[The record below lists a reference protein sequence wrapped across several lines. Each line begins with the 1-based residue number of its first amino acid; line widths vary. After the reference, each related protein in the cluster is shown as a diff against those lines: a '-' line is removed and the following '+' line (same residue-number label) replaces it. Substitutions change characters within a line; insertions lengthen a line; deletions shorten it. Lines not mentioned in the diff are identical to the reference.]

1 MHGLKNFSLSI
12 VLSALLSVS
21 AHAVDEDGT
30 FTITIQGPEE
40 EQIQQVAPRQTAPR
54 RANVATNVQRRQ
66 PTRTVDATN
75 NPNRQAR
82 TTPRVATTTQSNA
95 TTTTQAKTSNIPNF
109 ANDRRY
115 EVKAGDTIWSV
126 AHRYLPQDRSF
137 NEFQIVASIYR
148 HNPKAFANN
157 NVNALQKTTLVIPD
171 DKLMALESA
180 QIGSALLSRGTLQ
193 MPALDYS
200 SLTKTDTPKVET
212 TTTVTTTTTTT
223 PTTTETK
230 VAKKEETPKS
240 EDETLPVYEATETKI
255 KRLQEEEAKKE
266 LSQLTPNDDP
276 NAQNENKNA
285 KNKELIDLTKGST
298 AVDVKAINLMLDE
311 NKKMVESKLR
321 VLENQLAE
329 ALERMKKSS
338 AATAKTATDSV
349 ATLAGQYD
357 NIIAKIQQDLIE
369 IKGNINRLSQD
380 NDRLREMLLAND
392 EKIEDMQLQLSQ
404 FSITVPESSVDLN
417 KPVMMILFGAGLL
430 ALVMIVLFIIFKAKY
445 RSNQRVLTDDFDVD
459 DGSYDSD
466 DTSLLSDENGS
477 VEIETPTGEEYEDET
492 EPNKEEPKKEE
503 AQDNKDN
510 KENKEETAKTE
521 ESPVEADTSTPKEED
536 SVQKAWDEAANTKAE
551 EPKADKAVLDEW
563 SQALDEQEQQ
573 ENKQVD
579 VSRDDESVADAW
591 ADALKEQNKAENNTE
606 EAKSASSSLDDD
618 MSAWTEAFKEQEE
631 SQDHELPPGE
641 ASVSTEQKDMADA
654 WAKALEEQEKEA
666 KEAQVSQNIE
676 TPVEDE
682 KVKENSAD
690 IPKAQTTLD
699 EPITEPTS
707 DTQSTQEA
715 EIAKAMANSSAPS
728 VDVAEAEASKV
739 ESQETL
745 DHDYLQEHDQDAV
758 KVEDVNED
766 ELLNQISG
774 NVDDALK
781 QADETEET
789 ATTNTV
795 ASPDD
800 RTLEPSKE
808 DVVAEDSKDE
818 SKALAEDDIAN
829 ATLSGEEKALLDSLA
844 KHQEQVA
851 QDETVDAEFETDNA
865 AQTAP
870 EKEQDSDSHKVDPKL
885 GTKVDE
891 VLNDDLDL
899 EDILA
904 QNNDSEVI
912 DAVPEEVP
920 VSDAENAEEASA
932 IEDTVATPQDNEVEA
947 EPQVEDA
954 VIDEP
959 VAVDEVAAEP
969 KTNEKASTQNV
980 TEDTV
985 AEEPTAT
992 EIDANTDDLVQ
1003 DNLDESSNSDE
1014 KTSDQGVVSWA
1025 VPNDDYD
1032 VVQAHKE
1039 QAQAEGTTTQLQDD
1053 TVAEETV
1060 TESSDTLD
1068 QNENEEE
1075 PSETIVEDESVVADV
1090 NTDADTEVAKPQEEV
1105 VTTEPVETKVE
1116 EIKTEPQANADD
1128 TQAEAL
1134 DTQTVDSEAVAE
1146 VDSADESS
1154 ADDLRELE
1162 IRLGASRGDY
1172 DPGADQDLMNMLGG
1186 ANEEPAIDEHHD
1198 LQGDVGSMLSDE
1210 IAKAASKSELET
1222 VDPQNEVLEQ
1232 VFDKIGPISAIDPSE
1247 ESDTITSEADTTLD
1261 NEQQNSKE
1269 YQYYVDELNLA
1280 RLYFETGD
1288 TEEAIK
1294 IIDDVKENATDDLKE
1309 EAIKIMQSYG
1319 N

>member
-1 MHGLKNFSLSI
+1 MHGLKKFSLTI

-82 TTPRVATTTQSNA
+82 TTPRVATTTQSNT

-212 TTTVTTTTTTT
+212 TTTVTTTTT

-285 KNKELIDLTKGST
+285 KNKELIDLTNSST

-459 DGSYDSD
+459 DGSYDSE

-666 KEAQVSQNIE
+666 KEAQVSDAVE

-690 IPKAQTTLD
+690 IPEAQTTLED
-699 EPITEPTS
+699 QTSKPAS

-899 EDILA
+899 EDLLA

-912 DAVPEEVP
+912 DAVPEEVQ
-920 VSDAENAEEASA
+920 VSDENAEVASA
-932 IEDTVATPQDNEVEA
+932 IEDTEATPQDNEVTA
-947 EPQVEDA
+947 EPQVEEA

-959 VAVDEVAAEP
+959 VAVAEPEP
-969 KTNEKASTQNV
+969 KTNEKASTQDV
-980 TEDTV
+980 AEDTV
-985 AEEPTAT
+985 AEEPTPT

-1014 KTSDQGVVSWA
+1014 KTSEQGVVSWA

-1060 TESSDTLD
+1060 TEPSDTLD
-1068 QNENEEE
+1068 QNENEED
-1075 PSETIVEDESVVADV
+1075 PSETIVEDESVAADV
-1090 NTDADTEVAKPQEEV
+1090 NTDADTEVVEPQEEV
-1105 VTTEPVETKVE
+1105 VTTEPVETNVE
-1116 EIKTEPQANADD
+1116 ETKTEPQANAEDS
-1128 TQAEAL
+1128 QAL
-1134 DTQTVDSEAVAE
+1134 DTQTVDSEPVAE

-1210 IAKAASKSELET
+1210 IAKAASKSQLET
-1222 VDPQNEVLEQ
+1222 DDPQNEVLEQ

-1294 IIDDVKENATDDLKE
+1294 IIDDVKENATEDLKE

>member
-95 TTTTQAKTSNIPNF
+95 TTTTVAKTSNIPNF

-223 PTTTETK
+223 TPTTTETK

-298 AVDVKAINLMLDE
+298 AIDVKAINLMLDE

-666 KEAQVSQNIE
+666 KEAQVSDAVE

-690 IPKAQTTLD
+690 IPEAQTTLED
-699 EPITEPTS
+699 QTSEPAS

-745 DHDYLQEHDQDAV
+745 DHDYLQEHAQDAV

-912 DAVPEEVP
+912 DAVPEEVQ
-920 VSDAENAEEASA
+920 VSDENAEVASA
-932 IEDTVATPQDNEVEA
+932 IEDTEATPQDNEVTA
-947 EPQVEDA
+947 EPQVEEA

-959 VAVDEVAAEP
+959 VAVAEPEP
-969 KTNEKASTQNV
+969 KTNEKASTQDV
-980 TEDTV
+980 AEDTV
-985 AEEPTAT
+985 AEEPTPT

-1014 KTSDQGVVSWA
+1014 KTSEQGVVSWA

-1039 QAQAEGTTTQLQDD
+1039 QAQAEDTTTQLQDD
-1053 TVAEETV
+1053 TGAEETV
-1060 TESSDTLD
+1060 TEPSDTLD

-1075 PSETIVEDESVVADV
+1075 PSETIVEDEDVAANV
-1090 NTDADTEVAKPQEEV
+1090 NTEADTEVAKPQEEV

-1134 DTQTVDSEAVAE
+1134 DTQTVDSEAVAD
-1146 VDSADESS
+1146 VDTADESS

-1162 IRLGASRGDY
+1162 IRLGASRADY

>member
-95 TTTTQAKTSNIPNF
+95 TTTTVAKTSNIPNF

-212 TTTVTTTTTTT
+212 TTTVTTTTTT

-298 AVDVKAINLMLDE
+298 AIDVKAINLMLDE

-579 VSRDDESVADAW
+579 VSRNDESVADAW
-591 ADALKEQNKAENNTE
+591 ADALKEQNNAENNTE

-666 KEAQVSQNIE
+666 KEAQVSDAVE

-690 IPKAQTTLD
+690 IPEAQTTLED
-699 EPITEPTS
+699 QTSEPAS

-912 DAVPEEVP
+912 DAVPEEVQ
-920 VSDAENAEEASA
+920 VSDENAEVASA
-932 IEDTVATPQDNEVEA
+932 IEDTEATPQDNEVTA
-947 EPQVEDA
+947 EPQVEEA

-959 VAVDEVAAEP
+959 VAVAEPEP
-969 KTNEKASTQNV
+969 KTNEKASTQDV
-980 TEDTV
+980 AEDTV
-985 AEEPTAT
+985 AEEPTPT

-1014 KTSDQGVVSWA
+1014 KTSEQGVVSWA

-1039 QAQAEGTTTQLQDD
+1039 QAQAEDTTTQLQDD
-1053 TVAEETV
+1053 TGAEETV
-1060 TESSDTLD
+1060 TEPSDTLD

-1075 PSETIVEDESVVADV
+1075 PSETIVEDEDVAANV
-1090 NTDADTEVAKPQEEV
+1090 NTEADTEVVDPQEEV
-1105 VTTEPVETKVE
+1105 VTTEPVETNVE
-1116 EIKTEPQANADD
+1116 ETKTEPQANAEDS
-1128 TQAEAL
+1128 QAL
-1134 DTQTVDSEAVAE
+1134 DTQTVDSEPVAD
-1146 VDSADESS
+1146 VDTADESS

-1162 IRLGASRGDY
+1162 IRLGASRADY

-1186 ANEEPAIDEHHD
+1186 SNEEPALDEHHD

>member
-1 MHGLKNFSLSI
+1 MHGLKKFSLTI

-54 RANVATNVQRRQ
+54 RANVAINVQRRQ

-82 TTPRVATTTQSNA
+82 TTPRVATTTQSN
-95 TTTTQAKTSNIPNF
+95 TTTTTVAKTSNIPNF

-212 TTTVTTTTTTT
+212 TTTVTTTTT

-230 VAKKEETPKS
+230 VAKKAETPKS

-285 KNKELIDLTKGST
+285 KNKELIDLTNSST

-579 VSRDDESVADAW
+579 VSRNDESVADAW
-591 ADALKEQNKAENNTE
+591 ADALKEQNNAENNTE

-666 KEAQVSQNIE
+666 KEAQVSDAVE

-690 IPKAQTTLD
+690 IPEAQTTLED
-699 EPITEPTS
+699 QTSEPAS

-789 ATTNTV
+789 ANTNTV

-865 AQTAP
+865 AQIAP

-912 DAVPEEVP
+912 DAVPEEVQ
-920 VSDAENAEEASA
+920 VSDENAEVASA
-932 IEDTVATPQDNEVEA
+932 IEDTEATPQDNEVTA
-947 EPQVEDA
+947 EPQVEEA

-959 VAVDEVAAEP
+959 VAVAEPEP
-969 KTNEKASTQNV
+969 KTNEKASTQDV
-980 TEDTV
+980 AEDTV
-985 AEEPTAT
+985 AEEPTPT

-1014 KTSDQGVVSWA
+1014 KTSEQGVVSWA

-1039 QAQAEGTTTQLQDD
+1039 QAQAEDTTTQLQDD
-1053 TVAEETV
+1053 TGAEETV
-1060 TESSDTLD
+1060 TEPSDTLD

-1075 PSETIVEDESVVADV
+1075 PSETIVEDEDVAANV
-1090 NTDADTEVAKPQEEV
+1090 NTEADTEVAKPQEEV

-1116 EIKTEPQANADD
+1116 EIKTEPQANAEDS
-1128 TQAEAL
+1128 QAL
-1134 DTQTVDSEAVAE
+1134 DTQTVDSEPVAD
-1146 VDSADESS
+1146 VDTADESS

-1162 IRLGASRGDY
+1162 IRLGASRADY

-1186 ANEEPAIDEHHD
+1186 SNEEPALDEHHD

>member
-1 MHGLKNFSLSI
+1 MHGLKKFSLTI

-82 TTPRVATTTQSNA
+82 TTPRVATTTQSN
-95 TTTTQAKTSNIPNF
+95 TTTTTVAKTSNIPNF

-212 TTTVTTTTTTT
+212 TTTVTTTTT

-230 VAKKEETPKS
+230 VAKKAETPKS

-298 AVDVKAINLMLDE
+298 AIDVKAINLMLDE

-579 VSRDDESVADAW
+579 VSRDEESVADAW

-690 IPKAQTTLD
+690 IPKAQTTLED
-699 EPITEPTS
+699 QTSEPAS

-920 VSDAENAEEASA
+920 VSDENAEVASA
-932 IEDTVATPQDNEVEA
+932 IEDTEATPQDNEVTA
-947 EPQVEDA
+947 EPQVEEA

-959 VAVDEVAAEP
+959 VAVAEPEP
-969 KTNEKASTQNV
+969 KTNEKASTQDV
-980 TEDTV
+980 AEDTV
-985 AEEPTAT
+985 AEEPTPT

-1003 DNLDESSNSDE
+1003 DNLDKSSNSDE
-1014 KTSDQGVVSWA
+1014 KTSEQGVVSWA

-1060 TESSDTLD
+1060 TEPSDTLD
-1068 QNENEEE
+1068 QNENEED
-1075 PSETIVEDESVVADV
+1075 PSETIVEDESVAADV

-1105 VTTEPVETKVE
+1105 VTTEPVETNVE
-1116 EIKTEPQANADD
+1116 ETKTEPQANAEDS
-1128 TQAEAL
+1128 QAL
-1134 DTQTVDSEAVAE
+1134 DTQTVDSEPVAD
-1146 VDSADESS
+1146 VDTADESS

-1186 ANEEPAIDEHHD
+1186 ANEEPALYEHHD

>member
-1 MHGLKNFSLSI
+1 MHGLKKFSLTI

-82 TTPRVATTTQSNA
+82 TTPRVATTTQSN
-95 TTTTQAKTSNIPNF
+95 TTTTTVAKTSNIPNF

-171 DKLMALESA
+171 DKLMAIESA

-212 TTTVTTTTTTT
+212 TTTVTTTTT

-230 VAKKEETPKS
+230 VAKKAETPKS

-285 KNKELIDLTKGST
+285 KNKELIDLTNSST

-579 VSRDDESVADAW
+579 VSRNDESVADAW

-666 KEAQVSQNIE
+666 KEAQVSDAVE

-690 IPKAQTTLD
+690 IPEAQTTLED
-699 EPITEPTS
+699 QTSEPAS

-715 EIAKAMANSSAPS
+715 EIAKAMANSSVPS

-920 VSDAENAEEASA
+920 VSDENAEVASA
-932 IEDTVATPQDNEVEA
+932 IEDTEATPQDNEVTA
-947 EPQVEDA
+947 EPQVEEA

-959 VAVDEVAAEP
+959 VAVAEPEP
-969 KTNEKASTQNV
+969 KTNEKASTQDV
-980 TEDTV
+980 AEDTV

-1003 DNLDESSNSDE
+1003 DNLDKSSNSDE
-1014 KTSDQGVVSWA
+1014 KTSEQGVVSWA

-1060 TESSDTLD
+1060 TEPSDTLD
-1068 QNENEEE
+1068 QNENEED
-1075 PSETIVEDESVVADV
+1075 PSETIVEDESVAADV
-1090 NTDADTEVAKPQEEV
+1090 NTDADTEVVEPQEEV
-1105 VTTEPVETKVE
+1105 VTTEPVETNVE
-1116 EIKTEPQANADD
+1116 ETKTEPQANAEDS
-1128 TQAEAL
+1128 QAL
-1134 DTQTVDSEAVAE
+1134 DTQTVDSEPVAD
-1146 VDSADESS
+1146 VDTADESS

-1162 IRLGASRGDY
+1162 IRLGASRADY

-1186 ANEEPAIDEHHD
+1186 SNEEPALDEHHD

>member
-1 MHGLKNFSLSI
+1 MHGLKKFSLTI

-40 EQIQQVAPRQTAPR
+40 EQIQQVAPSQTAPR

-82 TTPRVATTTQSNA
+82 TTLRVATTTQSNT

-212 TTTVTTTTTTT
+212 TTTVTTTTT

-230 VAKKEETPKS
+230 VAKKAETPKS

-285 KNKELIDLTKGST
+285 KNKELIDLTNSST

-459 DGSYDSD
+459 DGSYDSE

-666 KEAQVSQNIE
+666 KEAQVSDAVE

-690 IPKAQTTLD
+690 IPEAQTTLED
-699 EPITEPTS
+699 QTSKPAS

-899 EDILA
+899 EDLLA

-912 DAVPEEVP
+912 DAVPEEVQ
-920 VSDAENAEEASA
+920 VSDENAEVASA
-932 IEDTVATPQDNEVEA
+932 IEDTEATPQDNEVTA
-947 EPQVEDA
+947 EPQVEEA

-959 VAVDEVAAEP
+959 VAVAEPEP
-969 KTNEKASTQNV
+969 KTNEKASTQDV
-980 TEDTV
+980 AEDTV
-985 AEEPTAT
+985 AEDPTPT

-1075 PSETIVEDESVVADV
+1075 PSETIVEDESVAADV

-1105 VTTEPVETKVE
+1105 VTTDPVETKVE
-1116 EIKTEPQANADD
+1116 EIQTEPQANVDD
-1128 TQAEAL
+1128 TEAL

-1210 IAKAASKSELET
+1210 IAKAASKSQLET
-1222 VDPQNEVLEQ
+1222 DDPQNEVLEQ

-1294 IIDDVKENATDDLKE
+1294 IIDDVKENATEDLKE

>member
-1 MHGLKNFSLSI
+1 
-12 VLSALLSVS
+12 
-21 AHAVDEDGT
+21 
-30 FTITIQGPEE
+30 
-40 EQIQQVAPRQTAPR
+40 
-54 RANVATNVQRRQ
+54 
-66 PTRTVDATN
+66 
-75 NPNRQAR
+75 
-82 TTPRVATTTQSNA
+82 
-95 TTTTQAKTSNIPNF
+95 
-109 ANDRRY
+109 
-115 EVKAGDTIWSV
+115 
-126 AHRYLPQDRSF
+126 
-137 NEFQIVASIYR
+137 
-148 HNPKAFANN
+148 
-157 NVNALQKTTLVIPD
+157 
-171 DKLMALESA
+171 
-180 QIGSALLSRGTLQ
+180 
-193 MPALDYS
+193 
-200 SLTKTDTPKVET
+200 
-212 TTTVTTTTTTT
+212 
-223 PTTTETK
+223 
-230 VAKKEETPKS
+230 
-240 EDETLPVYEATETKI
+240 
-255 KRLQEEEAKKE
+255 
-266 LSQLTPNDDP
+266 
-276 NAQNENKNA
+276 
-285 KNKELIDLTKGST
+285 
-298 AVDVKAINLMLDE
+298 
-311 NKKMVESKLR
+311 
-321 VLENQLAE
+321 
-329 ALERMKKSS
+329 
-338 AATAKTATDSV
+338 
-349 ATLAGQYD
+349 
-357 NIIAKIQQDLIE
+357 
-369 IKGNINRLSQD
+369 
-380 NDRLREMLLAND
+380 
-392 EKIEDMQLQLSQ
+392 
-404 FSITVPESSVDLN
+404 
-417 KPVMMILFGAGLL
+417 
-430 ALVMIVLFIIFKAKY
+430 
-445 RSNQRVLTDDFDVD
+445 
-459 DGSYDSD
+459 
-466 DTSLLSDENGS
+466 
-477 VEIETPTGEEYEDET
+477 
-492 EPNKEEPKKEE
+492 
-503 AQDNKDN
+503 
-510 KENKEETAKTE
+510 
-521 ESPVEADTSTPKEED
+521 
-536 SVQKAWDEAANTKAE
+536 
-551 EPKADKAVLDEW
+551 
-563 SQALDEQEQQ
+563 
-573 ENKQVD
+573 
-579 VSRDDESVADAW
+579 
-591 ADALKEQNKAENNTE
+591 
-606 EAKSASSSLDDD
+606 

-666 KEAQVSQNIE
+666 KEAQVSDAVE

-690 IPKAQTTLD
+690 IPEAQTTLED
-699 EPITEPTS
+699 QTSEPAS

-920 VSDAENAEEASA
+920 VSDENAEVASA
-932 IEDTVATPQDNEVEA
+932 IEDTEATPQDNEVTA
-947 EPQVEDA
+947 EPQVEEA

-959 VAVDEVAAEP
+959 VAVAEPEP
-969 KTNEKASTQNV
+969 KTNEKASTQDV
-980 TEDTV
+980 AEDTV

-1003 DNLDESSNSDE
+1003 DNLDKSSNSDE
-1014 KTSDQGVVSWA
+1014 KTSEQGVVSWA

-1060 TESSDTLD
+1060 TEPSDTLD
-1068 QNENEEE
+1068 QNENEED
-1075 PSETIVEDESVVADV
+1075 PSETIVEDESVAADV
-1090 NTDADTEVAKPQEEV
+1090 NTDADTEVVEPQEEV
-1105 VTTEPVETKVE
+1105 VTTEPVETNVE
-1116 EIKTEPQANADD
+1116 ETKTEPQANAEDS
-1128 TQAEAL
+1128 QAL
-1134 DTQTVDSEAVAE
+1134 DTQTVDSEPVAD
-1146 VDSADESS
+1146 VDTADESS

-1162 IRLGASRGDY
+1162 IRLGASRADY

-1186 ANEEPAIDEHHD
+1186 SNEEPALDEHHD

>member
-1 MHGLKNFSLSI
+1 MHGLKKFSLTI

-82 TTPRVATTTQSNA
+82 TTPRVATTTQSN
-95 TTTTQAKTSNIPNF
+95 TTTTTVAKTSNIPNF

-212 TTTVTTTTTTT
+212 TTTVTTTTT

-230 VAKKEETPKS
+230 VAKKAETPKS

-285 KNKELIDLTKGST
+285 KNKELIDLTNSST

-579 VSRDDESVADAW
+579 VSRNDESVADAW

-606 EAKSASSSLDDD
+606 EAKSATSSLDDD

-666 KEAQVSQNIE
+666 KEAQVSDAVE

-690 IPKAQTTLD
+690 IPEAQTTLED
-699 EPITEPTS
+699 QTSEPAS

-920 VSDAENAEEASA
+920 VSDENAEVASA
-932 IEDTVATPQDNEVEA
+932 IEDTEATPQDNEVTA
-947 EPQVEDA
+947 EPQVEEA

-959 VAVDEVAAEP
+959 VAVAEPEP
-969 KTNEKASTQNV
+969 KTNEKASTQDV
-980 TEDTV
+980 AEDTV

-1003 DNLDESSNSDE
+1003 DNLDKSSNSDE
-1014 KTSDQGVVSWA
+1014 KTSEQGVVSWA

-1060 TESSDTLD
+1060 TEPSDTLD
-1068 QNENEEE
+1068 QNENEED
-1075 PSETIVEDESVVADV
+1075 PSETIVEDESVAADV
-1090 NTDADTEVAKPQEEV
+1090 NTDADTEVVEPQEEV
-1105 VTTEPVETKVE
+1105 VTTEPVETNVE
-1116 EIKTEPQANADD
+1116 ETKTEPQANAEDS
-1128 TQAEAL
+1128 QAL
-1134 DTQTVDSEAVAE
+1134 DTQTVDSEPVAD
-1146 VDSADESS
+1146 VDTADESS

-1162 IRLGASRGDY
+1162 IRLGASRADY

-1186 ANEEPAIDEHHD
+1186 SNEEPALDEHHD

>member
-95 TTTTQAKTSNIPNF
+95 TTTTVAKTSNIPNF

-298 AVDVKAINLMLDE
+298 AIDVKAINLMLDE

-666 KEAQVSQNIE
+666 KEAQVSDAVE

-690 IPKAQTTLD
+690 IPEAQTTLED
-699 EPITEPTS
+699 QTSEPAS

-912 DAVPEEVP
+912 DAVPEEVQ
-920 VSDAENAEEASA
+920 VSDENAEVASA
-932 IEDTVATPQDNEVEA
+932 IEDTEATPQDNEVTA
-947 EPQVEDA
+947 EPQVEEA

-959 VAVDEVAAEP
+959 VAVAEPEP
-969 KTNEKASTQNV
+969 KTNEKASTQDV
-980 TEDTV
+980 AEDTV

-1003 DNLDESSNSDE
+1003 DNLDKSSNSDE
-1014 KTSDQGVVSWA
+1014 KTSEQGVVSWA

-1039 QAQAEGTTTQLQDD
+1039 QAQAQAT
-1053 TVAEETV
+1053 
-1060 TESSDTLD
+1060 
-1068 QNENEEE
+1068 
-1075 PSETIVEDESVVADV
+1075 
-1090 NTDADTEVAKPQEEV
+1090 TEVQE
-1105 VTTEPVETKVE
+1105 
-1116 EIKTEPQANADD
+1116 
-1128 TQAEAL
+1128 
-1134 DTQTVDSEAVAE
+1134 
-1146 VDSADESS
+1146 
-1154 ADDLRELE
+1154 
-1162 IRLGASRGDY
+1162 
-1172 DPGADQDLMNMLGG
+1172 
-1186 ANEEPAIDEHHD
+1186 
-1198 LQGDVGSMLSDE
+1198 
-1210 IAKAASKSELET
+1210 
-1222 VDPQNEVLEQ
+1222 
-1232 VFDKIGPISAIDPSE
+1232 
-1247 ESDTITSEADTTLD
+1247 
-1261 NEQQNSKE
+1261 
-1269 YQYYVDELNLA
+1269 
-1280 RLYFETGD
+1280 
-1288 TEEAIK
+1288 
-1294 IIDDVKENATDDLKE
+1294 
-1309 EAIKIMQSYG
+1309 
-1319 N
+1319 

>member
-1 MHGLKNFSLSI
+1 
-12 VLSALLSVS
+12 
-21 AHAVDEDGT
+21 
-30 FTITIQGPEE
+30 
-40 EQIQQVAPRQTAPR
+40 
-54 RANVATNVQRRQ
+54 
-66 PTRTVDATN
+66 
-75 NPNRQAR
+75 
-82 TTPRVATTTQSNA
+82 
-95 TTTTQAKTSNIPNF
+95 
-109 ANDRRY
+109 
-115 EVKAGDTIWSV
+115 
-126 AHRYLPQDRSF
+126 
-137 NEFQIVASIYR
+137 
-148 HNPKAFANN
+148 
-157 NVNALQKTTLVIPD
+157 
-171 DKLMALESA
+171 
-180 QIGSALLSRGTLQ
+180 
-193 MPALDYS
+193 
-200 SLTKTDTPKVET
+200 
-212 TTTVTTTTTTT
+212 
-223 PTTTETK
+223 
-230 VAKKEETPKS
+230 
-240 EDETLPVYEATETKI
+240 
-255 KRLQEEEAKKE
+255 
-266 LSQLTPNDDP
+266 
-276 NAQNENKNA
+276 
-285 KNKELIDLTKGST
+285 
-298 AVDVKAINLMLDE
+298 
-311 NKKMVESKLR
+311 
-321 VLENQLAE
+321 
-329 ALERMKKSS
+329 
-338 AATAKTATDSV
+338 
-349 ATLAGQYD
+349 
-357 NIIAKIQQDLIE
+357 
-369 IKGNINRLSQD
+369 
-380 NDRLREMLLAND
+380 
-392 EKIEDMQLQLSQ
+392 
-404 FSITVPESSVDLN
+404 
-417 KPVMMILFGAGLL
+417 
-430 ALVMIVLFIIFKAKY
+430 
-445 RSNQRVLTDDFDVD
+445 
-459 DGSYDSD
+459 
-466 DTSLLSDENGS
+466 
-477 VEIETPTGEEYEDET
+477 
-492 EPNKEEPKKEE
+492 
-503 AQDNKDN
+503 
-510 KENKEETAKTE
+510 
-521 ESPVEADTSTPKEED
+521 
-536 SVQKAWDEAANTKAE
+536 
-551 EPKADKAVLDEW
+551 
-563 SQALDEQEQQ
+563 
-573 ENKQVD
+573 
-579 VSRDDESVADAW
+579 
-591 ADALKEQNKAENNTE
+591 
-606 EAKSASSSLDDD
+606 
-618 MSAWTEAFKEQEE
+618 
-631 SQDHELPPGE
+631 
-641 ASVSTEQKDMADA
+641 MADA

-666 KEAQVSQNIE
+666 KEAQVSDAVE

-690 IPKAQTTLD
+690 IPEAQTTLED
-699 EPITEPTS
+699 QTSEPAS

-774 NVDDALK
+774 NIDDALK

-920 VSDAENAEEASA
+920 VSDENAEVASA
-932 IEDTVATPQDNEVEA
+932 IEDTEATPQDNEVTA
-947 EPQVEDA
+947 EPQVEEA

-959 VAVDEVAAEP
+959 VAVAEPEP
-969 KTNEKASTQNV
+969 KTNEKASTQDV
-980 TEDTV
+980 AEDTV
-985 AEEPTAT
+985 AEEPTPT

-1014 KTSDQGVVSWA
+1014 KTSEQGVVSWA

-1060 TESSDTLD
+1060 TEPSDTLD
-1068 QNENEEE
+1068 QNENEED
-1075 PSETIVEDESVVADV
+1075 PSETIVEDESVAADV
-1090 NTDADTEVAKPQEEV
+1090 NTDADTEVVEPQEEV
-1105 VTTEPVETKVE
+1105 VTTEPVETNVE
-1116 EIKTEPQANADD
+1116 ETKTEPQANAEDS
-1128 TQAEAL
+1128 QAL
-1134 DTQTVDSEAVAE
+1134 DTQTVDSEPVAD
-1146 VDSADESS
+1146 VDTADESS

-1186 ANEEPAIDEHHD
+1186 ANEEPALDEHHD

>member
-1 MHGLKNFSLSI
+1 MHGLKKFSLTI

-95 TTTTQAKTSNIPNF
+95 TTTTVAKTSNIPNF

-212 TTTVTTTTTTT
+212 TTTVTTTTTT

-285 KNKELIDLTKGST
+285 KNKELIDLTNSST

-380 NDRLREMLLAND
+380 NDRLREMLIAND

-477 VEIETPTGEEYEDET
+477 VEIETPTGEEYEEET

-521 ESPVEADTSTPKEED
+521 ESPVETDTSTSKEED
-536 SVQKAWDEAANTKAE
+536 SVQKAWDEAASTKAE

-591 ADALKEQNKAENNTE
+591 ADALKEQNNAENNAENNTE

-618 MSAWTEAFKEQEE
+618 MPAWTEAFKEQEE

-690 IPKAQTTLD
+690 IPEAQTS
-699 EPITEPTS
+699 EPAS

-865 AQTAP
+865 TQTAP

-912 DAVPEEVP
+912 DAVPEEVQ
-920 VSDAENAEEASA
+920 VSDENAEVASA
-932 IEDTVATPQDNEVEA
+932 IEDTEATPQDNEVEA
-947 EPQVEDA
+947 EPQVEEA

-959 VAVDEVAAEP
+959 VAVAEPEP
-969 KTNEKASTQNV
+969 KTNEKASTQDV
-980 TEDTV
+980 AEDTV
-985 AEEPTAT
+985 AEEPTPT

-1075 PSETIVEDESVVADV
+1075 PSETIVEDESVAADV
-1090 NTDADTEVAKPQEEV
+1090 NTDADTEVVEPQEEV
-1105 VTTEPVETKVE
+1105 VTTDPVETKVE
-1116 EIKTEPQANADD
+1116 ETQTEPQANVDD
-1128 TQAEAL
+1128 TEAL
-1134 DTQTVDSEAVAE
+1134 DNQTVDSEAVAE

-1210 IAKAASKSELET
+1210 IAKAASKSQLET
-1222 VDPQNEVLEQ
+1222 DDPQNEVLEQ

>member
-1 MHGLKNFSLSI
+1 MHGLKKFSLTI

-82 TTPRVATTTQSNA
+82 TTPRVATTTQSN
-95 TTTTQAKTSNIPNF
+95 TTTTTVAKTSNIPNF

-212 TTTVTTTTTTT
+212 TTTVTTTTT

-230 VAKKEETPKS
+230 VAKKAETPKS

-285 KNKELIDLTKGST
+285 KNKELIDLTNSST

-579 VSRDDESVADAW
+579 VSRNDESVADAW
-591 ADALKEQNKAENNTE
+591 ADALKEQNNAENNTE

-666 KEAQVSQNIE
+666 KEAQVSDAVE

-690 IPKAQTTLD
+690 IPEAQTTLEYQTS
-699 EPITEPTS
+699 EPAS

-920 VSDAENAEEASA
+920 VSDENAEVASA
-932 IEDTVATPQDNEVEA
+932 IEDTEATPQDNEVTA
-947 EPQVEDA
+947 EPQVEEA

-959 VAVDEVAAEP
+959 VAEPEP
-969 KTNEKASTQNV
+969 KTNEKASTQDV
-980 TEDTV
+980 AEDTV

-1003 DNLDESSNSDE
+1003 DNLDKSSNSDE
-1014 KTSDQGVVSWA
+1014 KTSEQGVVSWA

-1039 QAQAEGTTTQLQDD
+1039 QAQAQAQAEGTTTQLQDD

-1060 TESSDTLD
+1060 TEPSDTLD

-1075 PSETIVEDESVVADV
+1075 PSETIVEDENVAANV

-1134 DTQTVDSEAVAE
+1134 DTQTVDSEAVAD
-1146 VDSADESS
+1146 VDTADESS

-1162 IRLGASRGDY
+1162 IRLGASRADY

-1186 ANEEPAIDEHHD
+1186 SNEEPALDEHHD

>member
-1 MHGLKNFSLSI
+1 MHGLKKFSLTI

-95 TTTTQAKTSNIPNF
+95 TTTTVAKTSNIPNF

-212 TTTVTTTTTTT
+212 TTTVTTTTT

-298 AVDVKAINLMLDE
+298 AIDVKAINLMLDE

-666 KEAQVSQNIE
+666 KEAQVSDAVE

-690 IPKAQTTLD
+690 IPEAQTTLED
-699 EPITEPTS
+699 QTSEPAS

-912 DAVPEEVP
+912 DAVPEEVQ
-920 VSDAENAEEASA
+920 VSDENAEVASA

-947 EPQVEDA
+947 EPQVEEA

-959 VAVDEVAAEP
+959 VAVAEPEP
-969 KTNEKASTQNV
+969 KTNEKASTQDV
-980 TEDTV
+980 AEDTV
-985 AEEPTAT
+985 AEEPTPT

-1014 KTSDQGVVSWA
+1014 KTSEQGVVSWA

-1039 QAQAEGTTTQLQDD
+1039 QAQAEDTTTQLQDD
-1053 TVAEETV
+1053 TGAEETV
-1060 TESSDTLD
+1060 TEPSDTLD
-1068 QNENEEE
+1068 QNENEED
-1075 PSETIVEDESVVADV
+1075 PSETIVEDENVAANV
-1090 NTDADTEVAKPQEEV
+1090 NTEADTEVAKPQEEV

-1116 EIKTEPQANADD
+1116 ETQTEPQANVDD
-1128 TQAEAL
+1128 TEAL
-1134 DTQTVDSEAVAE
+1134 DTQTVDSEAVAG
-1146 VDSADESS
+1146 VDTADESS

-1162 IRLGASRGDY
+1162 IRLGASRADY

>member
-1 MHGLKNFSLSI
+1 MHGLKKFSLTI

-82 TTPRVATTTQSNA
+82 TTPRVATTTQSN
-95 TTTTQAKTSNIPNF
+95 TTTTTVAKTSNIPNF

-212 TTTVTTTTTTT
+212 TTTVTTTTT

-230 VAKKEETPKS
+230 VAKKAETPKS

-285 KNKELIDLTKGST
+285 KNKELIDLTNSST

-666 KEAQVSQNIE
+666 KEAQVSDAVE

-690 IPKAQTTLD
+690 IPEAQTTLED
-699 EPITEPTS
+699 QTSEPAS

-899 EDILA
+899 EDLLA

-912 DAVPEEVP
+912 DAVPEEVQ
-920 VSDAENAEEASA
+920 VSDENAEVASA
-932 IEDTVATPQDNEVEA
+932 IEDTEATPQDNEVTA
-947 EPQVEDA
+947 EPQVEEA

-959 VAVDEVAAEP
+959 VAVAEPEP
-969 KTNEKASTQNV
+969 KTNEKASTQDV
-980 TEDTV
+980 AEDTV
-985 AEEPTAT
+985 AEEPTPT

-1014 KTSDQGVVSWA
+1014 KTSEQGVVSWA

-1060 TESSDTLD
+1060 TEPSDTLY
-1068 QNENEEE
+1068 QNENEED
-1075 PSETIVEDESVVADV
+1075 PSETIVEDESVAADV
-1090 NTDADTEVAKPQEEV
+1090 NTDADTEVVEPQEEV
-1105 VTTEPVETKVE
+1105 VTTAPVETNVE
-1116 EIKTEPQANADD
+1116 ETKTEPQANAEDS
-1128 TQAEAL
+1128 QAL
-1134 DTQTVDSEAVAE
+1134 DTKTVDSEPVAE

-1210 IAKAASKSELET
+1210 IAKAASKSQLET
-1222 VDPQNEVLEQ
+1222 DDPQNEVLEQ

>member
-1 MHGLKNFSLSI
+1 MHGLKKFSLTI

-40 EQIQQVAPRQTAPR
+40 EQIQQDAPRQTAPR

-82 TTPRVATTTQSNA
+82 TTPRVATTTQSN
-95 TTTTQAKTSNIPNF
+95 TTTTTVAKTSNIPNF

-212 TTTVTTTTTTT
+212 TTTVTTTTTT

-285 KNKELIDLTKGST
+285 KNKELIDLTNSST

-579 VSRDDESVADAW
+579 VSRNDESVADAW
-591 ADALKEQNKAENNTE
+591 ADALKEQNNAENNTE

-690 IPKAQTTLD
+690 IPKAQTTLED
-699 EPITEPTS
+699 QTSEPAS

-920 VSDAENAEEASA
+920 VSDENAEVASA
-932 IEDTVATPQDNEVEA
+932 IEDTEATPQDNEVTA
-947 EPQVEDA
+947 EPQVEEA

-959 VAVDEVAAEP
+959 VAVAEPEP
-969 KTNEKASTQNV
+969 KTNEKASTQDV
-980 TEDTV
+980 AEDTV

-1003 DNLDESSNSDE
+1003 DNLDKSSNSDE
-1014 KTSDQGVVSWA
+1014 KTSEQGVVSWA

-1039 QAQAEGTTTQLQDD
+1039 QAQAQAQAEGTTTQLQDD

-1060 TESSDTLD
+1060 TEPSDTLD
-1068 QNENEEE
+1068 QNENEED
-1075 PSETIVEDESVVADV
+1075 PSETIVEDESVAADV
-1090 NTDADTEVAKPQEEV
+1090 NTDADTEVVEPQEEV
-1105 VTTEPVETKVE
+1105 VTTEPVETNVE
-1116 EIKTEPQANADD
+1116 ETKTEPQANAEDS
-1128 TQAEAL
+1128 QAL
-1134 DTQTVDSEAVAE
+1134 DTQTVDSEAVAD
-1146 VDSADESS
+1146 VDTADESS

-1186 ANEEPAIDEHHD
+1186 ANEEPALDEHHD

>member
-1 MHGLKNFSLSI
+1 MHGLKKFSLTI

-82 TTPRVATTTQSNA
+82 TTPRVATTTQSN
-95 TTTTQAKTSNIPNF
+95 TTTTTVAKTSNIPNF

-212 TTTVTTTTTTT
+212 TTTVTTTTT

-230 VAKKEETPKS
+230 VAKKAETPKS

-285 KNKELIDLTKGST
+285 KNKELIDLTNSST

-579 VSRDDESVADAW
+579 VSRNDESVADAW

-666 KEAQVSQNIE
+666 KEAQVSDAVE

-690 IPKAQTTLD
+690 IPEAQTTLED
-699 EPITEPTS
+699 QTSEPAS

-920 VSDAENAEEASA
+920 VSDENAEVASA
-932 IEDTVATPQDNEVEA
+932 IEDTEATPQDNEVTA
-947 EPQVEDA
+947 EPQVEEA

-959 VAVDEVAAEP
+959 VAVAEPEP
-969 KTNEKASTQNV
+969 KTNEKASTQDV
-980 TEDTV
+980 AEDTV

-1003 DNLDESSNSDE
+1003 DNLDKSSNSDE
-1014 KTSDQGVVSWA
+1014 KTSEQGVVSWA

-1060 TESSDTLD
+1060 TEPSDTLD
-1068 QNENEEE
+1068 QNENEED
-1075 PSETIVEDESVVADV
+1075 PSETIVEDESVAADV
-1090 NTDADTEVAKPQEEV
+1090 NTDADTEVVEPQEEV
-1105 VTTEPVETKVE
+1105 VTTEPVETNVE
-1116 EIKTEPQANADD
+1116 ETKTEPQANAEDS
-1128 TQAEAL
+1128 QAL
-1134 DTQTVDSEAVAE
+1134 DTQTVDSEPVAD
-1146 VDSADESS
+1146 VDTADESS

-1186 ANEEPAIDEHHD
+1186 SNEEPALDEHHD

>member
-1 MHGLKNFSLSI
+1 MHGLKKFSLTI

-82 TTPRVATTTQSNA
+82 TTPRVATTTQSN
-95 TTTTQAKTSNIPNF
+95 TTTTTVAKTSNIPNF

-212 TTTVTTTTTTT
+212 TTTVTTTTT

-230 VAKKEETPKS
+230 VAKKAETPKS

-285 KNKELIDLTKGST
+285 KNKELIDLTNSST

-579 VSRDDESVADAW
+579 VSRNDESVADAW

-666 KEAQVSQNIE
+666 KEAQVSDAVE

-690 IPKAQTTLD
+690 IPEAQTTLED
-699 EPITEPTS
+699 QTSEPAS

-920 VSDAENAEEASA
+920 VSDENAEVASA
-932 IEDTVATPQDNEVEA
+932 IEDTEATPQDNEVTA
-947 EPQVEDA
+947 EPQVEEA

-959 VAVDEVAAEP
+959 VAVAEPEP
-969 KTNEKASTQNV
+969 KTNEKASTQDV
-980 TEDTV
+980 AEDTV

-1003 DNLDESSNSDE
+1003 DNLDKSSNSDE
-1014 KTSDQGVVSWA
+1014 KTSEQGVVSWA

-1060 TESSDTLD
+1060 TEPSDTLD
-1068 QNENEEE
+1068 QNENEED
-1075 PSETIVEDESVVADV
+1075 PSETIVEDESVAADV
-1090 NTDADTEVAKPQEEV
+1090 NTDADTEVVEPQEEV
-1105 VTTEPVETKVE
+1105 VTTEPVETNVE
-1116 EIKTEPQANADD
+1116 ETKTEPQANAEDS
-1128 TQAEAL
+1128 QAL
-1134 DTQTVDSEAVAE
+1134 DTQTVDSEPVAD
-1146 VDSADESS
+1146 VDTADESS

-1162 IRLGASRGDY
+1162 IRLGASRADY

-1186 ANEEPAIDEHHD
+1186 SNEEPALDEHHD

>member
-1 MHGLKNFSLSI
+1 MHGLKKFSLTI

-82 TTPRVATTTQSNA
+82 TTPRVATTTQSN
-95 TTTTQAKTSNIPNF
+95 TTTTTVAKTSNIPNF

-212 TTTVTTTTTTT
+212 TTTVTTTTT

-230 VAKKEETPKS
+230 VAKKAETPKS

-285 KNKELIDLTKGST
+285 KNKELIDLTNSST

-579 VSRDDESVADAW
+579 VSRNDESVADAW
-591 ADALKEQNKAENNTE
+591 ADALKEQNNAENNTE

-666 KEAQVSQNIE
+666 KEAQVSDAVE

-690 IPKAQTTLD
+690 IPEAQTTLED
-699 EPITEPTS
+699 QTSEPAS

-912 DAVPEEVP
+912 DAVPEEVQ
-920 VSDAENAEEASA
+920 VSDENAEVASA
-932 IEDTVATPQDNEVEA
+932 IEDTEASPQDNEVTA
-947 EPQVEDA
+947 EPQVEEA

-959 VAVDEVAAEP
+959 VAVAEPEP
-969 KTNEKASTQNV
+969 KTNEKASTQDV
-980 TEDTV
+980 AEDTV

-1003 DNLDESSNSDE
+1003 DNLDKSSNSDE
-1014 KTSDQGVVSWA
+1014 KTSEQGVVSWA

-1060 TESSDTLD
+1060 TEPSDTLD
-1068 QNENEEE
+1068 QNENEED
-1075 PSETIVEDESVVADV
+1075 PSETIVEDESVAANV
-1090 NTDADTEVAKPQEEV
+1090 NTDADTEVVEPQEEV
-1105 VTTEPVETKVE
+1105 VTTEPVETNVE
-1116 EIKTEPQANADD
+1116 ETKTEPQANAEDS
-1128 TQAEAL
+1128 QAL
-1134 DTQTVDSEAVAE
+1134 DTQTVDSEPVAD
-1146 VDSADESS
+1146 VDTADESS

-1186 ANEEPAIDEHHD
+1186 ANEEPALDEHHD

-1261 NEQQNSKE
+1261 NEQQNLKE

>member
-1 MHGLKNFSLSI
+1 
-12 VLSALLSVS
+12 
-21 AHAVDEDGT
+21 
-30 FTITIQGPEE
+30 
-40 EQIQQVAPRQTAPR
+40 
-54 RANVATNVQRRQ
+54 
-66 PTRTVDATN
+66 
-75 NPNRQAR
+75 
-82 TTPRVATTTQSNA
+82 
-95 TTTTQAKTSNIPNF
+95 
-109 ANDRRY
+109 
-115 EVKAGDTIWSV
+115 
-126 AHRYLPQDRSF
+126 
-137 NEFQIVASIYR
+137 
-148 HNPKAFANN
+148 
-157 NVNALQKTTLVIPD
+157 
-171 DKLMALESA
+171 
-180 QIGSALLSRGTLQ
+180 
-193 MPALDYS
+193 
-200 SLTKTDTPKVET
+200 
-212 TTTVTTTTTTT
+212 
-223 PTTTETK
+223 
-230 VAKKEETPKS
+230 
-240 EDETLPVYEATETKI
+240 
-255 KRLQEEEAKKE
+255 
-266 LSQLTPNDDP
+266 
-276 NAQNENKNA
+276 
-285 KNKELIDLTKGST
+285 
-298 AVDVKAINLMLDE
+298 
-311 NKKMVESKLR
+311 
-321 VLENQLAE
+321 
-329 ALERMKKSS
+329 
-338 AATAKTATDSV
+338 
-349 ATLAGQYD
+349 
-357 NIIAKIQQDLIE
+357 
-369 IKGNINRLSQD
+369 
-380 NDRLREMLLAND
+380 
-392 EKIEDMQLQLSQ
+392 
-404 FSITVPESSVDLN
+404 
-417 KPVMMILFGAGLL
+417 
-430 ALVMIVLFIIFKAKY
+430 
-445 RSNQRVLTDDFDVD
+445 
-459 DGSYDSD
+459 
-466 DTSLLSDENGS
+466 
-477 VEIETPTGEEYEDET
+477 
-492 EPNKEEPKKEE
+492 
-503 AQDNKDN
+503 
-510 KENKEETAKTE
+510 
-521 ESPVEADTSTPKEED
+521 
-536 SVQKAWDEAANTKAE
+536 
-551 EPKADKAVLDEW
+551 
-563 SQALDEQEQQ
+563 
-573 ENKQVD
+573 
-579 VSRDDESVADAW
+579 
-591 ADALKEQNKAENNTE
+591 
-606 EAKSASSSLDDD
+606 

-728 VDVAEAEASKV
+728 VDVAEAETSKV

-899 EDILA
+899 EDLLA

-912 DAVPEEVP
+912 DAVPEEVQ
-920 VSDAENAEEASA
+920 VSDENAEVASA
-932 IEDTVATPQDNEVEA
+932 IEDTEATPQDNEVEA
-947 EPQVEDA
+947 EPQVEEA

-959 VAVDEVAAEP
+959 VAEPEP
-969 KTNEKASTQNV
+969 KTNEKASTQDV
-980 TEDTV
+980 AEDTV

-1075 PSETIVEDESVVADV
+1075 PSETIVEDESVAADV
-1090 NTDADTEVAKPQEEV
+1090 NTDADTEVVEPQEEV
-1105 VTTEPVETKVE
+1105 VTTDPVETKVE
-1116 EIKTEPQANADD
+1116 ETQTEPQANVDD
-1128 TQAEAL
+1128 TEAL

-1210 IAKAASKSELET
+1210 IAKAASKSQLET
-1222 VDPQNEVLEQ
+1222 DDPQNEVLEQ

>member
-1 MHGLKNFSLSI
+1 MHGLKKFSLTI

-82 TTPRVATTTQSNA
+82 TTPRVATTTQSN
-95 TTTTQAKTSNIPNF
+95 TTTTTVAKTSNIPNF

-212 TTTVTTTTTTT
+212 TTTVTTTTT

-230 VAKKEETPKS
+230 VAKKAETPKS

-285 KNKELIDLTKGST
+285 KNKELIDLTNSST

-666 KEAQVSQNIE
+666 KEAQVSDAVE

-690 IPKAQTTLD
+690 IPEAQTTLED
-699 EPITEPTS
+699 QTSEPAS

-774 NVDDALK
+774 NIDDALK

-920 VSDAENAEEASA
+920 VSDENAEVASA
-932 IEDTVATPQDNEVEA
+932 IEDTEATPQDNEVTA
-947 EPQVEDA
+947 EPQVEEA

-959 VAVDEVAAEP
+959 VAVAEPEP
-969 KTNEKASTQNV
+969 KTNEKASTQDV
-980 TEDTV
+980 AEDTV
-985 AEEPTAT
+985 AEEPTPT

-1014 KTSDQGVVSWA
+1014 KTSEQGVVSWA

-1060 TESSDTLD
+1060 TEPSDTLD
-1068 QNENEEE
+1068 QNENEED
-1075 PSETIVEDESVVADV
+1075 PSETIVEDESVAADV
-1090 NTDADTEVAKPQEEV
+1090 NTDADTEVVEPQEEV
-1105 VTTEPVETKVE
+1105 VTTEPVETNVE
-1116 EIKTEPQANADD
+1116 ETKTEPQANAEDS
-1128 TQAEAL
+1128 QAL
-1134 DTQTVDSEAVAE
+1134 DTQTVDSEPVAD
-1146 VDSADESS
+1146 VDTADESS

-1186 ANEEPAIDEHHD
+1186 ANEEPALDEHHD

>member
-298 AVDVKAINLMLDE
+298 AIDVKAINLMLDE

-503 AQDNKDN
+503 AVDNKD
-510 KENKEETAKTE
+510 NKEETAKTE
-521 ESPVEADTSTPKEED
+521 ESPVETDTSTSKEED
-536 SVQKAWDEAANTKAE
+536 SVQKAWDEAASTKAE

-591 ADALKEQNKAENNTE
+591 ADALKEQNNAENNAENNTE

-690 IPKAQTTLD
+690 IPEAQTS
-699 EPITEPTS
+699 EPAS

-728 VDVAEAEASKV
+728 VDVAEAETSKV

-745 DHDYLQEHDQDAV
+745 DHDYLQEHEQDSV

-774 NVDDALK
+774 NVDEALK
-781 QADETEET
+781 QADETEQT

-795 ASPDD
+795 ASLDD

-899 EDILA
+899 EDLLA

-912 DAVPEEVP
+912 DAVPEAVQ

-947 EPQVEDA
+947 EPQVEEA

-1075 PSETIVEDESVVADV
+1075 PSETIVEDESVAADV
-1090 NTDADTEVAKPQEEV
+1090 NTDADTEVVEPQEEV
-1105 VTTEPVETKVE
+1105 VTTDPVETKVE
-1116 EIKTEPQANADD
+1116 ETQTEPQANVDD
-1128 TQAEAL
+1128 THAL
-1134 DTQTVDSEAVAE
+1134 DTQ
-1146 VDSADESS
+1146 
-1154 ADDLRELE
+1154 
-1162 IRLGASRGDY
+1162 
-1172 DPGADQDLMNMLGG
+1172 PGG
-1186 ANEEPAIDEHHD
+1186 
-1198 LQGDVGSMLSDE
+1198 
-1210 IAKAASKSELET
+1210 
-1222 VDPQNEVLEQ
+1222 
-1232 VFDKIGPISAIDPSE
+1232 
-1247 ESDTITSEADTTLD
+1247 
-1261 NEQQNSKE
+1261 
-1269 YQYYVDELNLA
+1269 
-1280 RLYFETGD
+1280 R
-1288 TEEAIK
+1288 
-1294 IIDDVKENATDDLKE
+1294 
-1309 EAIKIMQSYG
+1309 
-1319 N
+1319 